1 MCHQFFASYVFIMQ
15 WQTQR
20 SYELDGVSQWAKTA
34 AEYTDLQ
41 GQ

>member
-1 MCHQFFASYVFIMQ
+1 MTDSMF
-15 WQTQR
+15 

-34 AEYTDLQ
+34 AEHTDLL